1 MSGLATAVAVDL
13 ACLATVDGHVAG
25 LASPVTL
32 DLGAVFLNVTIFTAR
47 VALLLLLTVTITSQ
61 TVRSATSIT
70 ALLSC
75 TFRLYT
81 VFGDVASSPTVMA
94 DVLEKVTV
102 LSMMTRLTAAVTHI
116 R

>member
-13 ACLATVDGHVAG
+13 ACLATINGHVAG
-25 LASPVTL
+25 LTTPVTP

-61 TVRSATSIT
+61 TVRSATSVT
-70 ALLSC
+70 ALLLC

-81 VFGDVASSPTVMA
+81 VFGDVASSPTVVA